1 MERGPV
7 LPCRHHSRPEGRG
20 RAPPSPFVITSVYAT
35 LACMRTCVRQKG
47 VRVAKRQHEFCDPIH
62 DFVRVDSDE
71 RKVIDSP
78 PLQRLRHIH
87 QLAMTFLV
95 YPGATHRRFEHSL
108 GTMELAGR
116 VYDAVTGPSETRDYV
131 REVFPDVDYEEKRLY
146 WRRVVR
152 LAALCHDIGHLPFS
166 HAAEHELLPDG
177 WSHERLS
184 MQLILSH
191 LSCLFDAMT
200 PPVKADHVA
209 KVAVGPKKAKDV
221 PFSAWERILSEIIV
235 GDAFGVDRMDYLL
248 RDSLHVGVPYGN
260 FGHHRLIDTLRI
272 LPFSADKSSNVPS
285 LGVELGGLQSAEALL
300 MSRYFMYS
308 QVYYHRVRMI
318 YDQHLIDFLKNWLK
332 DGQFSTD
339 TSSHLLMTDNE
350 VTAGI
355 LDVARNTRMP
365 GHKWAKRL
373 ANREHFRV
381 LYSRPPQNVERDC
394 KATVKDT
401 EATVKNLKAATQVR
415 KAAEEQYGPS
425 KIKYAHRH
433 DKGGEVDFPVLMY
446 DGSIASSKA
455 VSEILGQLP
464 SITKEYVYA
473 DNDILRKAEIW
484 FKENRDQL
492 LEMESEEREDS

>member
-1 MERGPV
+1 M
-7 LPCRHHSRPEGRG
+7 
-20 RAPPSPFVITSVYAT
+20 
-35 LACMRTCVRQKG
+35 
-47 VRVAKRQHEFCDPIH
+47 AKRQHEFCDPIH

-116 VYDAVTGPSETRDYV
+116 VYDVITNPSNVKDEV
-131 REVFPDVDYEEKRLY
+131 REMFPEDTDRKNLPY

-166 HAAEHELLPDG
+166 HAAEHDLLPDG
-177 WSHERLS
+177 WSHEQMSR
-184 MQLILSH
+184 QLILSDN
-191 LSCLFDAMT
+191 LSGLFKEIKVDAE
-200 PPVKADHVA
+200 DVA
-209 KVAVGPKKAKDV
+209 KVAVGFGKEKDV
-221 PFSAWERILSEIIV
+221 PLPWENILADIIV

-272 LPFSADKSSNVPS
+272 LPSSPPDEDSSREIS

-300 MSRYFMYS
+300 MARYFMFS
-308 QVYYHRVRMI
+308 QVYFHRVRMI
-318 YDQHLIDFLKNWLK
+318 YDQHLIDFLKDWLE

-355 LDVARNTRMP
+355 LSAARNTRNL

-373 ANREHFRV
+373 ASREHFRV
-381 LYSRPPQNVERDC
+381 LYSRPPQNTERDP
-394 KATVKDT
+394 
-401 EATVKNLKAATQVR
+401 EATVRATGAAVR
-415 KAAEEQYGPS
+415 VKRAAEEQYGPS
-425 KIKYAHRH
+425 KIRYAQRN
-433 DKGGEVDFPVLMY
+433 DKGGVVDFPVLM
-446 DGSIASSKA
+446 DNDSVASSKA
-455 VSEILGQLP
+455 VSEVLGQLP
-464 SITKEYVYA
+464 GINKEYVYV
-473 DNDILRKAEIW
+473 DKDILNEAKKW
-484 FKENRDQL
+484 LKENLDQL
-492 LEMESEEREDS
+492 LEMESEEGKNDETATEGSTDFRDAGQDD